1 MPPKTEKSSTS
12 PIAERMLFLQREIE
26 KHNTYYYVNDSPE
39 VSDAE
44 YDKLFRELQALEHA
58 NPAHKI
64 ANSPTE
70 KVGAER
76 AEAFQPVQHPLPML
90 SLANALDEAEFV
102 EFDKRTAER
111 LEIEEVEYTA
121 ETKLDGLAIS
131 LLYKQGKLISGAT
144 RGDGKTGEDVT
155 HNVLTI
161 ADIPRQIER
170 KKVPVILEVRGE
182 IFMSRTGFRALN
194 IAQQEKELKIF
205 ANPRN
210 AAAGSLRQIDASI
223 TAQRP
228 LTLYCYSVGYV
239 EDGEVPDTQYGVLQ
253 YLAELGFPISPETRR
268 VVGVAAAVEYYHGVQ
283 SRRDDLDYEID
294 GVVYKVNSLALQN
307 QLGNVSRA
315 PRWAIAFKFPPEEAE
330 TRVQEIDVQVGR
342 TGALTPVAR
351 LDPVFVGGVT
361 VTNATLHNADEVARK
376 DVRVG
381 DTVIVRRAGD
391 VIPAVVRVVLEKRPA
406 NSVAFVMP
414 TSVPGQQR
422 AQKIEALKHFVA
434 RRALDIDGLGEKLIE
449 QLYDA
454 DLVADASDIFT
465 LADTELVALERMGEK
480 SISNLLA
487 SVQASKTTSLPRFL
501 YALGI
506 KDVGETTA
514 VSLVDYFGGLDEIKL
529 ATVETLLAVPD
540 VGPIV
545 AQSVVDYFSD
555 EANLALVARLRDA
568 GLQWEEHK
576 PRVPETEEKKPLA
589 NLTAVLTGTLAS
601 MPRDEAKHRLQAL
614 GVKVTGSV
622 SKKTSFVVVGEDAG
636 SKATKAVTLN
646 VPLIEEPDFLAI
658 LEDPEKFQVHL
669 QDQTEG

>member
-26 KHNTYYYVNDSPE
+26 KHNTYYYVHDSPE

-161 ADIPRQIER
+161 ADIPRQIDR
-170 KKVPVILEVRGE
+170 KKVPAILEVRGE

-268 VVGVAAAVEYYHGVQ
+268 VVGVAAAVEYYNGVQ

-555 EANLALVARLRDA
+555 EANLAFVARLCDA

-658 LEDPEKFQVHL
+658 LEDPKKLQVHL

>member
-1 MPPKTEKSSTS
+1 MPPKTEKSPTS

-58 NPAHKI
+58 NPEHKI

-76 AEAFQPVQHPLPML
+76 TEAFQPVQHPLPML

-529 ATVETLLAVPD
+529 ATVETLLEVPD